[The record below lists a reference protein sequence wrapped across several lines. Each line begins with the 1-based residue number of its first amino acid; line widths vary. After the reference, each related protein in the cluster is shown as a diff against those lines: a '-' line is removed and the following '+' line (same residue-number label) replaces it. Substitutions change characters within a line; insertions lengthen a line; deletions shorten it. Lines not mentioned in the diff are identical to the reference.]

1 MTPIANV
8 IDIAKKIDAQIII
21 VIKNYLGS
29 INHSLLTID
38 YLKRNNYNIKGLV
51 INGESTPSSERI
63 IEKISGCKILFRTPF
78 CENVNSA
85 FIEEQAEIARVAL
98 S

>member
-1 MTPIANV
+1 MMLPIEAPKCAVAVNPKAVELLWKAIGSPFALASSHIFFVSCKPPAN
-8 IDIAKKIDAQIII
+8 
-21 VIKNYLGS
+21 
-29 INHSLLTID
+29 
-38 YLKRNNYNIKGLV
+38 
-51 INGESTPSSERI
+51 
-63 IEKISGCKILFRTPF
+63 KISGCKILFRTPF